1 MFQCD
6 GAAVLPGQLELEGKA
21 MKHFGTKPQAT
32 GSPWWEGMST
42 FLVGLLL
49 KSIGTVGAVNC
60 DAIVADG
67 HEKTLPK

>member
-1 MFQCD
+1 
-6 GAAVLPGQLELEGKA
+6 
-21 MKHFGTKPQAT
+21 
-32 GSPWWEGMST
+32 MST

-49 KSIGTVGAVNC
+49 KSIGTVGAVNS